1 MNEKDKNFAIL
12 CKLYELADE
21 IWANA
26 EYKQAGVFTAADIA
40 RSFKMKNEKIVSFGD
55 SEIEQITVEV
65 DSFSCTIPKI
75 RIFEYISIF
84 ERLAGVGSKK
94 AKVFVYEEEK
104 GNVLGSCKFEL
115 TKDFADLVHFI
126 AKDELRQT
134 MLNVALNVDLS
145 CLVASDGHVL
155 KAYPVHI
162 IETSGDMSDFQIQG
176 AMFSKLCKRLGARET
191 YIAECT
197 NYGESGCIQNC
208 VFSCDGLSIT
218 TGYSGRYPNV
228 KGVMWDVR
236 EAGRMILCPGAWK
249 DASKFLKSSKG
260 QTVKITANVG
270 EDFAVLSN
278 EVGGECVIKTLQNP
292 VQNVESIH
300 DADSLRLF
308 GNVREIFFAGPKI
321 HLTIISDDASFGLAM
336 PSMASQPYDLG
347 ESEQYN
353 PIELA
358 KAARNDKKA
367 AKVSSCRPAKEKA
380 RKTPPTASCG
390 NNTEGA
396 TSRKRFSFEAVGV
409 NVGDKLSFIDGTEVV
424 AVAGNKV
431 EFCGEVFTLSGFCK
445 EFMPD
450 EKRTKSNSYRGC
462 NFFFLDGVCLGKL
475 FRDVMEEA
483 AAQEV
488 VPTIDEGDEATFE
501 PQRAD
506 GIPEKG
512 HISHEANN
520 FECKESEEKP
530 NKGQTGRSDGKTTL
544 HPIVVP
550 IIARKRNTGRF
561 WPLFGRVGEMEATAA
576 RRVRAKVL
584 RRRAPTFVAGRVRPP
599 PYYAHNEGWMNSFR
613 FYNNFKIT
621 KQ

>member
-1 MNEKDKNFAIL
+1 MTDKEKNFAIL
-12 CKLYELADE
+12 CKLYEIADE

-40 RSFKMKNEKIVSFGD
+40 RSIKSKKNKIVSFGD
-55 SEIEQITVEV
+55 SENEQITVEV
-65 DSFSCTIPKI
+65 DSFICTIPKSL
-75 RIFEYISIF
+75 IFEYICVF
-84 ERLAGVGSKK
+84 ERLAGAGGKK
-94 AKVFVYEEEK
+94 AKTFVHTEDT
-104 GNVLGSCKFEL
+104 GDVLGSCKFEL

-145 CLVASDGHVL
+145 CLVASDGKVL

-249 DASKFLKSSKG
+249 DVSKFLKSSKG

-270 EDFAVLSN
+270 EDFAVLFN
-278 EVGGECVIKTLQNP
+278 EDGSECVIKTLQNP
-292 VQNVESIH
+292 AQNVESTH
-300 DADSLRLF
+300 DADYLRLF

-336 PSMASQPYDLG
+336 PSMASQPYELG

-358 KAARNDKKA
+358 KAACNDKKA
-367 AKVSSCRPAKEKA
+367 AKVSSCRPAKENA
-380 RKTPPTASCG
+380 RKTPPMASCG
-390 NNTEGA
+390 NDTEGA
-396 TSRKRFSFEAVGV
+396 ASRKRFSFEAVGV
-409 NVGDKLSFIDGTEVV
+409 NVGDVLSFIDGTEVV

-450 EKRTKSNSYRGC
+450 DKRTKSNSYRGC
-462 NFFFLDGVCLGKL
+462 NFFFLDGVCLGKI
-475 FRDVMEEA
+475 FREVMEA
-483 AAQEV
+483 APDVPPVIEEV
-488 VPTIDEGDEATFE
+488 ESVTMDI
-501 PQRAD
+501 QRTD
-506 GIPEKG
+506 GIPENG
-512 HISHEANN
+512 HIRHEANN
-520 FECKESEEKP
+520 FEHKECEEKP
-530 NKGQTGRSDGKTTL
+530 NKGQTGRSDGKTAL
-544 HPIVVP
+544 HPTVTP
-550 IIARKRNTGRF
+550 LIARKHNTGRF
-561 WPLFGRVGEMEATAA
+561 WPLFGRVGAMEATAA

-599 PYYAHNEGWMNSFR
+599 PYYAHNEGRMNSFR
-613 FYNNFKIT
+613 FYNNFKIS
-621 KQ
+621 KE

>member
-1 MNEKDKNFAIL
+1 MTDKEKNFAIL

-40 RSFKMKNEKIVSFGD
+40 RSFKSCKDVIVRFVD

-65 DSFSCTIPKI
+65 DSFICTIPKSL
-75 RIFEYISIF
+75 IFEYICVF

-115 TKDFADLVHFI
+115 TKDFADLVKFA
-126 AKDELRQT
+126 AKDELRPQMT
-134 MLNVALNVDLS
+134 NIFLNVELS
-145 CLVASDGHVL
+145 CLIATDGHVL

-162 IETSGDMSDFQIQG
+162 IEASGYVLDFQIKG
-176 AMFSKLCKRLGARET
+176 AMFSKLCKRLGAMET

-358 KAARNDKKA
+358 KAACNDKKA
-367 AKVSSCRPAKEKA
+367 AKVNSCRPAKEKA

-390 NNTEGA
+390 NDTEGTA
-396 TSRKRFSFEAVGV
+396 SRKRFSFEAVGV
-409 NVGDKLSFIDGTEVV
+409 NVGVVLSFIDGTEVV

-450 EKRTKSNSYRGC
+450 DKRTKSNSYRGC
-462 NFFFLDGVCLGKL
+462 NYFFLDGVCLGKL
-475 FRDVMEEA
+475 FRDVMEA
-483 AAQEV
+483 APDVPPVIEEVEV
-488 VPTIDEGDEATFE
+488 VTLEIQGTG
-501 PQRAD
+501 

-544 HPIVVP
+544 RPTVVP

>member
-1 MNEKDKNFAIL
+1 MTDKEKNFAIL

-26 EYKQAGVFTAADIA
+26 EYKQTGVFTAADIA

-65 DSFSCTIPKI
+65 DSFICTIPKSL
-75 RIFEYISIF
+75 IFEYICVF
-84 ERLAGVGSKK
+84 ERLAGAGGKK
-94 AKVFVYEEEK
+94 AKTFVHTEDT
-104 GNVLGSCKFEL
+104 GDVLGSCKFEF
-115 TKDFADLVHFI
+115 TKNFSDLVHFI

-145 CLVASDGHVL
+145 CLVASDGKVL

-228 KGVMWDVR
+228 KGVMWNVR

-358 KAARNDKKA
+358 KAACNDKKA
-367 AKVSSCRPAKEKA
+367 ATVNSWRPAKEKA

-390 NNTEGA
+390 NDTEGA
-396 TSRKRFSFEAVGV
+396 ASRKRFSFEAVGV
-409 NVGDKLSFIDGTEVV
+409 NVGNVLSFIDGTEVV

-450 EKRTKSNSYRGC
+450 DKRTKSNSYRGC
-462 NFFFLDGVCLGKL
+462 NYFFLDGVCLGKL
-475 FRDVMEEA
+475 FRDVMEAAPDVPPVIEEVEA
-483 AAQEV
+483 VTLEIQG
-488 VPTIDEGDEATFE
+488 T
-501 PQRAD
+501 D

-530 NKGQTGRSDGKTTL
+530 NDGQISRSDGKTTL
-544 HPIVVP
+544 HPIVIP

-561 WPLFGRVGEMEATAA
+561 WTLFGRVATMEAVVFPRVLANVS
-576 RRVRAKVL
+576 RRCSPFFAV
-584 RRRAPTFVAGRVRPP
+584 GGGGPP
-599 PYYAHNEGWMNSFR
+599 PYYAHNEGRMNSFR

>member
-40 RSFKMKNEKIVSFGD
+40 RSIKSKKNKIVSFGD
-55 SEIEQITVEV
+55 SENEQITVEV
-65 DSFSCTIPKI
+65 DSFICTIPKSL
-75 RIFEYISIF
+75 IFEYICVF
-84 ERLAGVGSKK
+84 ERLAGAGGKK
-94 AKVFVYEEEK
+94 AKTFVHTEDT
-104 GNVLGSCKFEL
+104 GDVLGSCKFEF
-115 TKDFADLVHFI
+115 TKNFADLVHFI

-145 CLVASDGHVL
+145 CLVASDGKVL

-321 HLTIISDDASFGLAM
+321 HLTIISDEASFGLAM

-358 KAARNDKKA
+358 KAACNDKKA
-367 AKVSSCRPAKEKA
+367 AKVNSCRPAKEKA

-390 NNTEGA
+390 NDTEGTA
-396 TSRKRFSFEAVGV
+396 SRKRFSFEAVGV
-409 NVGDKLSFIDGTEVV
+409 NVGDVLSFIDGTEVV
-424 AVAGNKV
+424 AADGNKV

-462 NFFFLDGVCLGKL
+462 NYFFLDGVCLGKL
-475 FRDVMEEA
+475 FRDVMEA
-483 AAQEV
+483 APDVPPVIEEVEV
-488 VPTIDEGDEATFE
+488 VTLEIQGT
-501 PQRAD
+501 D
-506 GIPEKG
+506 GIPGKG
-512 HISHEANN
+512 HIRHEANN
-520 FECKESEEKP
+520 FEHKESEEKP
-530 NKGQTGRSDGKTTL
+530 NEGQISRSDDKKSIR
-544 HPIVVP
+544 PIVSQLLRENAIRAV
-550 IIARKRNTGRF
+550 
-561 WPLFGRVGEMEATAA
+561 FGRYLGMWRQWRPSRFLVCLQMYHAVAVQFLQLAEVGHHHHHHIT
-576 RRVRAKVL
+576 R
-584 RRRAPTFVAGRVRPP
+584 
-599 PYYAHNEGWMNSFR
+599 
-613 FYNNFKIT
+613 IT
-621 KQ
+621 KGG

>member
-1 MNEKDKNFAIL
+1 MTDKEKNFAIL
-12 CKLYELADE
+12 GKLYEFADE
-21 IWANA
+21 IWANV
-26 EYKQAGVFTAADIA
+26 EDKRAGVFTASEIA
-40 RSFKMKNEKIVSFGD
+40 RSIKSCKDVIVCFGD
-55 SEIEQITVEV
+55 LGDEQITVEV
-65 DSFSCTIPKI
+65 DSFKCSIPKS

-84 ERLAGVGSKK
+84 ERLAGVSSNK
-94 AKVFVYEEEK
+94 AKTFVCEEEK
-104 GNVLGSCKFEL
+104 GNVLGSCKFEF

-145 CLVASDGHVL
+145 CLVASDGKVL
-155 KAYPVHI
+155 KAYPVRI
-162 IETSGDMSDFQIQG
+162 IEASGDMSDFQIQG
-176 AMFSKLCKRLGARET
+176 TMFSKLCKRLGARKT

-197 NYGESGCIQNC
+197 NYGGSSCIENC
-208 VFSCDGLSIT
+208 VFSCGGLSIT
-218 TGYSGRYPNV
+218 TKYSGRYPNV
-228 KGVMWDVR
+228 KGVIRDVR
-236 EAGRMILCPGAWK
+236 EAGRMILCPDAWK
-249 DASKFLKSSKG
+249 GATKFFKSSKG

-270 EDFAVLSN
+270 DDFAVLSN
-278 EVGGECVIKTLQNP
+278 EDGSECVIKTLQNP
-292 VQNVESIH
+292 AQNVESTH
-300 DADSLRLF
+300 KADSLRLF
-308 GNVREIFFAGPKI
+308 GNVCEIFFNGQNCP
-321 HLTIISDDASFGLAM
+321 LTFISGDASMGLVM
-336 PSMASQPYDLG
+336 PCCSDQYYELG
-347 ESEQYN
+347 ESERHN

-358 KAARNDKKA
+358 KAARIDKKA
-367 AKVSSCRPAKEKA
+367 AKVISSRPEKEKA

-396 TSRKRFSFEAVGV
+396 ASRKRFSFDAVGV
-409 NVGDKLSFIDGTEVV
+409 SVGDKLSFIDGTEVV

-475 FRDVMEEA
+475 FRDVMEA
-483 AAQEV
+483 APD
-488 VPTIDEGDEATFE
+488 VPPVIDEVEAVTLE
-501 PQRAD
+501 IQGTD
-506 GIPEKG
+506 GIPGKG

-544 HPIVVP
+544 HPTVVP

-561 WPLFGRVGEMEATAA
+561 WPLFGYVATMEAVVFPRVLANVS
-576 RRVRAKVL
+576 RRHSPFFAV
-584 RRRAPTFVAGRVRPP
+584 GGGGPP

>member
-1 MNEKDKNFAIL
+1 MTDKEKNFAIL
-12 CKLYELADE
+12 CKLYEIADE

-40 RSFKMKNEKIVSFGD
+40 RSIKSKKNKIVSFGD
-55 SEIEQITVEV
+55 SENEQITVEV
-65 DSFSCTIPKI
+65 DSFICTIPKSL
-75 RIFEYISIF
+75 IFEYICVF
-84 ERLAGVGSKK
+84 ERLAGAGGKK
-94 AKVFVYEEEK
+94 AKTFVHTEDT
-104 GNVLGSCKFEL
+104 GDVLGSCKFEL

-145 CLVASDGHVL
+145 CLVASDGKVL

-249 DASKFLKSSKG
+249 DVSKFLKSSKG

-270 EDFAVLSN
+270 EDFAVLFN
-278 EVGGECVIKTLQNP
+278 EDGSECVIKTLQNP
-292 VQNVESIH
+292 AQNVESTH
-300 DADSLRLF
+300 DADYLRLF

-336 PSMASQPYDLG
+336 PSMASQPYELG

-358 KAARNDKKA
+358 KAACNDKKA
-367 AKVSSCRPAKEKA
+367 AKVSSCRPAKENA
-380 RKTPPTASCG
+380 RKTPPIASCG
-390 NNTEGA
+390 NDTEGA
-396 TSRKRFSFEAVGV
+396 ASRKRFSFEAVGV
-409 NVGDKLSFIDGTEVV
+409 NVGDVLSFIDGTEVV

-462 NFFFLDGVCLGKL
+462 NYFFLDGVCLGKL
-475 FRDVMEEA
+475 FRDVMEA
-483 AAQEV
+483 APDVSPVIERVESVTLEIQG
-488 VPTIDEGDEATFE
+488 T
-501 PQRAD
+501 D
-506 GIPEKG
+506 GTPEKG

-544 HPIVVP
+544 RPTVVP

-561 WPLFGRVGEMEATAA
+561 WTLFGRMGEMEATAA

>member
-40 RSFKMKNEKIVSFGD
+40 RSIKSKKNKIVSFGD

-65 DSFSCTIPKI
+65 DSFICTIPKSL
-75 RIFEYISIF
+75 IFEYICVF
-84 ERLAGVGSKK
+84 ERLAGAGGKK
-94 AKVFVYEEEK
+94 AKTFVHTEDT
-104 GNVLGSCKFEL
+104 GDVLGSCKFEF
-115 TKDFADLVHFI
+115 TKNFADLVHFI

-145 CLVASDGHVL
+145 CLVASDGKVL

-236 EAGRMILCPGAWK
+236 AAGRMILCPGAWK
-249 DASKFLKSSKG
+249 GASKFLKSSKG

-358 KAARNDKKA
+358 KAACNDKKA
-367 AKVSSCRPAKEKA
+367 AKVNSCRPAKEKA

-396 TSRKRFSFEAVGV
+396 ASRKRFSFEAVGV
-409 NVGDKLSFIDGTEVV
+409 NVGDVLSFIDGTEVV

-450 EKRTKSNSYRGC
+450 DKRTKSNSYRGC

-475 FRDVMEEA
+475 FRDVMEA
-483 AAQEV
+483 APD
-488 VPTIDEGDEATFE
+488 VPPVIDEVEAVTLE
-501 PQRAD
+501 IQGTG

-512 HISHEANN
+512 HIRHEANN

-544 HPIVVP
+544 RPTVVP

-561 WPLFGRVGEMEATAA
+561 WPLFGYVATMEAVVFP
-576 RRVRAKVL
+576 RVVANVL
-584 RRRAPTFVAGRVRPP
+584 RRCSPIFAVGGGGPP

>member
-26 EYKQAGVFTAADIA
+26 EYKQAGVFTASEIA
-40 RSFKMKNEKIVSFGD
+40 RSIKSHKEVIVSFGD

-65 DSFSCTIPKI
+65 DSFICTIPKSL
-75 RIFEYISIF
+75 IFEYICVF

-115 TKDFADLVHFI
+115 TKDFADLVKFI
-126 AKDELRQT
+126 AKDELRQA

-145 CLVASDGHVL
+145 CLIASDGKVL
-155 KAYPVHI
+155 KAYPVRI
-162 IETSGDMSDFQIQG
+162 IEASGDVLDFQIKG

-191 YIAECT
+191 YITECT

-321 HLTIISDDASFGLAM
+321 HLTIISNDVSFGLVM
-336 PSMASQPYDLG
+336 PSIVSQPYELG
-347 ESEQYN
+347 ESERHN

-358 KAARNDKKA
+358 KAAHIDKKA
-367 AKVSSCRPAKEKA
+367 AKVISCRPAKENA

-390 NNTEGA
+390 KDMASAARG
-396 TSRKRFSFEAVGV
+396 KRFNFEAVGV
-409 NVGDKLSFIDGTEVV
+409 NVGDVLSFIDGTEVV

-450 EKRTKSNSYRGC
+450 DKRTKSNSYRGC

-475 FRDVMEEA
+475 FRDVMEA
-483 AAQEV
+483 APEDA
-488 VPTIDEGDEATFE
+488 PTIDEGDEATFE
-501 PQRAD
+501 PQRTD
-506 GIPEKG
+506 GIQEKG

-520 FECKESEEKP
+520 FEHKECEEKP
-530 NKGQTGRSDGKTTL
+530 HKGQMGHSDGKTTL
-544 HPIVVP
+544 RPTVIP
-550 IIARKRNTGRF
+550 LIARKRNTGRF
-561 WPLFGRVGEMEATAA
+561 WPLFGRMGETKATAA

-584 RRRAPTFVAGRVRPP
+584 RRRTPTFVAGRVRPP
-599 PYYAHNEGWMNSFR
+599 PYYAHNEGRMNSFR
-613 FYNNFKIT
+613 FYNNFKIS
-621 KQ
+621 KE